1 VVLVVIKTRRL
12 DFSQQYIQHGYKEFC
27 IAADES
33 GKWKMELNYLH
44 IWPRH
49 RFMLIALPNP
59 VTWPNLLNLK

>member
-1 VVLVVIKTRRL
+1 M
-12 DFSQQYIQHGYKEFC
+12 DFSQSYIRHGYKEFC
-27 IAADES
+27 IPPDET

-59 VTWPNLLNLK
+59 VR